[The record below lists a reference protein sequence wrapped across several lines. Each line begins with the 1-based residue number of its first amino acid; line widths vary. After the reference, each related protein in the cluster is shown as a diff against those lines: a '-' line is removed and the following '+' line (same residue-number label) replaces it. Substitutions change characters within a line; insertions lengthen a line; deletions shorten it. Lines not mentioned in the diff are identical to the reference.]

1 MSYLRGE
8 YYLWSDDRRVHFWA
22 MDGAD
27 HWADSGWGESATA
40 RHAEAGDDEAEPGPG
55 GVALPH
61 EVVDDFVL
69 LRLAELIQDGQ
80 VATVV
85 ARALERA
92 GGNFGASAL
101 GELGPAI
108 VAALDGVAP
117 SRGAAGAR

>member
-8 YYLWSDDRRVHFWA
+8 YYLWSDDHRVHFWA
-22 MDGAD
+22 TDGAD
-27 HWADSGWGESATA
+27 NWADSGWAESVAA
-40 RHAEAGDDEAEPGPG
+40 RHAEAGGDEAEPGPS

-69 LRLAELIQDGQ
+69 LRLAQLIQEGQ
-80 VATVV
+80 VATVI
-85 ARALERA
+85 ARALARA

-117 SRGAAGAR
+117 PPDATGVR